1 MKNFTFLVAL
11 LLLTLGLAFQASAT
25 DCGCSDADNALKN
38 GSFES
43 GTDFWSKSNGTNFGT
58 DGGYNVCGNKNGL
71 ITGAG
76 SVWQDASLEA
86 GSKVNLTV
94 YGGTHDNNQTHQFKL
109 IFYNGSTELSN
120 VIVSMNYEVT
130 SSSLNKYTLSGT
142 APAGATKVR
151 FLLYS
156 SGNYFKVDVACM
168 SITPPA
174 PTTDCGCL
182 AANNPIKNG
191 SFESGTTDW
200 LKSSGTNFG
209 TDESYNMCG
218 DKNGLII
225 GTGTIYQDVAL
236 VAGSK
241 VDVNVYGGTHNTSLT
256 HQFKLAFYDASG
268 NKINSGEAVVDMNY
282 NVVDSNLKQF
292 SLSATAPAGAVKVR
306 FSAYSGG
313 DYLKIDVVCMSITTP
328 SFCAECNN
336 NTLQNGSF
344 ENGTANWNVTGTLGV
359 SPNYAVCGT
368 NGGKL
373 TGAGKFWQDIE
384 MLSTFGSEVTLTIY
398 GAYNTANSQK
408 FQLVFLSESEQ
419 VLGEV
424 TKDVTKSLTGNP
436 LGLEKYTLAGNAP
449 SGTKFVRVIASSSG
463 SDFVVDNGC
472 LTFSGVPLPVT
483 LSAFNAKKEG
493 TTALLTWSTTFESNS
508 DYFEVQHSQDGK
520 NWTALTSIEAQGES
534 KALVPYSYTHTSPFA
549 VNLYRLK
556 MVDLDNTYAFSS
568 IRSLNFDGD
577 EQIKIY
583 PNPTVDRIKL
593 SSNQQISNV
602 KLYNQSGVLVMNTIP
617 DSGNEVDV
625 TRLTQGT
632 YFVKINN
639 GSLMRKILVVR

>member
-1 MKNFTFLVAL
+1 MKNFTFLFTL
-11 LLLTLGLAFQASAT
+11 LLLTLGLGFRASAT

-38 GSFES
+38 GSFENS
-43 GTDFWSKSNGTNFGT
+43 TNYWSKSNGTNFGT
-58 DGGYNVCGNKNGL
+58 DEAYNVCGSKNGL

-76 SVWQDASLEA
+76 SVWQDVNVEA
-86 GSKVNLTV
+86 GSKVNLKV

-109 IFYNGSTELSN
+109 LFYNGSTELSN
-120 VIVSMNYEVT
+120 VVVSMNYEVT
-130 SSSLNKYTLSGT
+130 NSSLKEYTLSGT
-142 APAGATKVR
+142 APAGTTKVR
-151 FLLYS
+151 FLIYS

-168 SITPPA
+168 SITPPV

-191 SFESGTTDW
+191 SFESGTNDW
-200 LKSSGTNFG
+200 LKSNGTNFG
-209 TDESYNMCG
+209 TDEAYNMCG
-218 DKNGLII
+218 DKNGLIT
-225 GTGTIYQDVAL
+225 GAGTIYQDIAL

-241 VDVNVYGGTHNTSLT
+241 VDVNVYGGTHNTSQT
-256 HQFKLAFYDASG
+256 HQFKLAFYDGSG
-268 NKINSGEAVVDMNY
+268 NKINVNEAVADMNY
-282 NVVDSNLKQF
+282 KVVDSNLKQF

-306 FSAYSGG
+306 FSAYSSG
-313 DYLKIDVVCMSITTP
+313 DYFKIDVVCMSITTP

-344 ENGTANWNVTGTLGV
+344 ENATANWQVTGTLTV
-359 SPNYAVCGT
+359 DAKYAVCGT

-384 MLSTFGSEVTLTIY
+384 MQSTFGSQVTLTIF
-398 GAYNTANSQK
+398 GAYSSPNSQK

-424 TKDVTKSLTGNP
+424 TKDVTKSITGSP
-436 LGLEKYTLAGNAP
+436 WGLEKYTLEGTVP
-449 SGTKFVRVIASSSG
+449 SNTKFVRVIASSSG
-463 SDFVVDNGC
+463 NDFVVDNGC
-472 LTFSGVPLPVT
+472 LTFAGPPLPVT
-483 LSAFNAKKEG
+483 LAAFNAEKEG
-493 TTALLTWSTTFESNS
+493 TTALLTWSTTFETNS
-508 DYFEVQHSQDGK
+508 AYFEVQHSQDGK
-520 NWTALTSIEAQGES
+520 KWTALTSIQAQGES
-534 KALVPYSYTHTSPFA
+534 TALIPYSYTHTSPSA

-556 MVDLDNTYAFSS
+556 MVDMDKTYAFSS
-568 IRSLNFDGD
+568 IKSLNFDGD
-577 EQIKIY
+577 AQIRIY

-632 YFVKINN
+632 YFVKIND
-639 GSLMRKILVVR
+639 GPLMRKIVVVR